1 MPVYPSENDQNGES
15 NNQGLSDK
23 NQDLLTTACSQLQE
37 GIQQHKE
44 GKLQFAIVSLTESW
58 KKFQLLGDLSK
69 QIKAL
74 RYLTLVAYNHGE
86 YQFVIKYGH
95 KCLSLEPELK
105 IQEQILSYMGN
116 AYRHLGNYESAIQ
129 FLDKEVRKLW
139 DLSNK
144 RNKVNIQK
152 LSDQA
157 IKIEEILQK
166 LQTDVDS
173 NQTNLLKMRNSI
185 ETNMKNIENLGSSEE
200 DLNSIRMN
208 ISSID
213 TQLMLLDDT
222 VQALNNYKNQ
232 LNQTILEIQT
242 QISSSED
249 LFSTEENEN

>member
-1 MPVYPSENDQNGES
+1 MKVERKFPEYLKRANNGGLLVGFIYVLVFMSILFLWIWQTFETENDRS
-15 NNQGLSDK
+15 
-23 NQDLLTTACSQLQE
+23 LLNTIDERLNLIE
-37 GIQQHKE
+37 
-44 GKLQFAIVSLTESW
+44 
-58 KKFQLLGDLSK
+58 
-69 QIKAL
+69 
-74 RYLTLVAYNHGE
+74 
-86 YQFVIKYGH
+86 
-95 KCLSLEPELK
+95 
-105 IQEQILSYMGN
+105 EQINIVDETNNDTITDIS
-116 AYRHLGNYESAIQ
+116 SSIQ

-185 ETNMKNIENLGSSEE
+185 ETNMKNIENLGLSEE

>member
-1 MPVYPSENDQNGES
+1 MKVERKFPEYLKRANSGGLLVGFIYVLVFMSILFLWIWQTFETENDKS
-15 NNQGLSDK
+15 
-23 NQDLLTTACSQLQE
+23 LLNTIDERLNLIE
-37 GIQQHKE
+37 
-44 GKLQFAIVSLTESW
+44 
-58 KKFQLLGDLSK
+58 
-69 QIKAL
+69 
-74 RYLTLVAYNHGE
+74 
-86 YQFVIKYGH
+86 
-95 KCLSLEPELK
+95 
-105 IQEQILSYMGN
+105 EQINIVDETNNDTITDIS
-116 AYRHLGNYESAIQ
+116 SSIQ

-185 ETNMKNIENLGSSEE
+185 ETNMKNIENLGLSEE

>member
-1 MPVYPSENDQNGES
+1 MKVERKFPEYLKRANNGGLLVGFIYVLVFMSILFLWIWQTFETENDKS
-15 NNQGLSDK
+15 
-23 NQDLLTTACSQLQE
+23 LLNTIDERLNLIE
-37 GIQQHKE
+37 
-44 GKLQFAIVSLTESW
+44 
-58 KKFQLLGDLSK
+58 
-69 QIKAL
+69 
-74 RYLTLVAYNHGE
+74 
-86 YQFVIKYGH
+86 
-95 KCLSLEPELK
+95 
-105 IQEQILSYMGN
+105 EQINIVDETNNDTITDIS
-116 AYRHLGNYESAIQ
+116 SSIQ

-166 LQTDVDS
+166 LQADVYS

-185 ETNMKNIENLGSSEE
+185 ETNMQNIENLGLSEE

-249 LFSTEENEN
+249 LNSAQANEN

>member
-1 MPVYPSENDQNGES
+1 MKVERKFPEYLKRSNNGGLLVGFIYVLVFMSILFLWIWQTFETENDKS
-15 NNQGLSDK
+15 
-23 NQDLLTTACSQLQE
+23 LLNTIDERLNLIE
-37 GIQQHKE
+37 
-44 GKLQFAIVSLTESW
+44 
-58 KKFQLLGDLSK
+58 
-69 QIKAL
+69 
-74 RYLTLVAYNHGE
+74 
-86 YQFVIKYGH
+86 
-95 KCLSLEPELK
+95 
-105 IQEQILSYMGN
+105 EQINIVDETNNDTITDIS
-116 AYRHLGNYESAIQ
+116 SSIQ

-185 ETNMKNIENLGSSEE
+185 ETNMKNIENLGLSEE

-249 LFSTEENEN
+249 LNSTQVNEN

>member
-1 MPVYPSENDQNGES
+1 MKVERKFPEYLKRPNNGGLLLGFIYVLVFMSILFLWIWQTFETENDKS
-15 NNQGLSDK
+15 
-23 NQDLLTTACSQLQE
+23 LLNTIDERLNLIE
-37 GIQQHKE
+37 
-44 GKLQFAIVSLTESW
+44 
-58 KKFQLLGDLSK
+58 
-69 QIKAL
+69 
-74 RYLTLVAYNHGE
+74 
-86 YQFVIKYGH
+86 
-95 KCLSLEPELK
+95 
-105 IQEQILSYMGN
+105 EQINIVDETNNDTITDIS
-116 AYRHLGNYESAIQ
+116 SSIQ

-166 LQTDVDS
+166 LQADVDN
-173 NQTNLLKMRNSI
+173 NQKNLLKMRNSI
-185 ETNMKNIENLGSSEE
+185 ETNMKNIENLGLSEE

-249 LFSTEENEN
+249 LNSAQVNEN

>member
-1 MPVYPSENDQNGES
+1 MKVERKFPEYLKRANSG
-15 NNQGLSDK
+15 GLLVGFIYVLVFMSI
-23 NQDLLTTACSQLQE
+23 LFLWIWLTVE
-37 GIQQHKE
+37 
-44 GKLQFAIVSLTESW
+44 TESY
-58 KKFQLLGDLSK
+58 KSLLNTIDERLNL
-69 QIKAL
+69 I
-74 RYLTLVAYNHGE
+74 E
-86 YQFVIKYGH
+86 
-95 KCLSLEPELK
+95 
-105 IQEQILSYMGN
+105 EQINIVDETNNDTITDIS
-116 AYRHLGNYESAIQ
+116 SSIQ

-185 ETNMKNIENLGSSEE
+185 ETNMKNIENLGLSEE

-222 VQALNNYKNQ
+222 VQALYNYKNQ

-249 LFSTEENEN
+249 LNPVQANEN